1 MSEQALKSLEAEQA
15 ARLTNEA
22 RSTPGLLKNR
32 EFRKFQTRYRDDT
45 VAFAMDCI
53 DWKESSGLTHYQA
66 QIMGDFQVYDR
77 QAVRGPRGLGKTTM
91 AAIIV
96 LAWALTHDGE
106 DWKVGTT
113 ASVWRQLEDY
123 LWPEV
128 HKWAARLRWEK
139 IGRLPFNT
147 RTELLTMKLI
157 LSNRAR
163 ATAIASDDSETIEGL
178 HAEFLKVIFD
188 EAKIVQDETWDSLEG
203 ALSNAGEHGDVAK
216 VLAIS
221 TPGAPG
227 GRFYDIH
234 SRKPGYEDWHPVH
247 ITMEDAIKA
256 HRMTREWADMR
267 LAQWGTDSA
276 LYQNQV
282 LGEFAADDED
292 VIIPLAFVEAS
303 NRRWDDWQARLKS
316 GGSKGVVTSMGLDV
330 ALGGAGRDQPIF
342 TKVYDNRYVE
352 LEVFKP
358 RTLDTQTM
366 EIAGRAKELIDRHN
380 VRMYIDVGGLGV
392 GVYNR
397 LREQG
402 VKLAIAFNAAEK
414 APRKLKDA
422 SGEYTFKNKRAAM
435 WFIGR
440 DILNP
445 DEGSEI
451 ALPRDADLSGELTR
465 TREKSVL
472 SDAVRQVESK
482 EEIRKRI
489 NRSTDR
495 ADSVLQALTGSRVVS
510 SAPTRVY
517 VVGRGYID

>member
-1 MSEQALKSLEAEQA
+1 
-15 ARLTNEA
+15 
-22 RSTPGLLKNR
+22 
-32 EFRKFQTRYRDDT
+32 
-45 VAFAMDCI
+45 MDCI
-53 DWKESSGLTHYQA
+53 DWKDSSGLTHYQQ
-66 QIMGDFQVYDR
+66 QIIGDFQVYDR

-128 HKWAARLRWEK
+128 HKWASRLKWDK
-139 IGRLPFNT
+139 IGRLPFNE

-188 EAKIVQDETWDSLEG
+188 EAKIVQDSTWDSLEG
-203 ALSNAGEHGDVAK
+203 ALSNAGEHGDIAK

-234 SRKPGYEDWHPVH
+234 THKPGYEDWHPVH
-247 ITMEDAIKA
+247 ITKEDAIKGR
-256 HRMTREWADMR
+256 RMTEEWANQR
-267 LAQWGTDSA
+267 LDQWGKDSA

-292 VIIPLAFVEAS
+292 VIIPLAWVEAAH
-303 NRRWDDWQARLKS
+303 RRWDDWQARLKS
-316 GGSKGVVTSMGLDV
+316 GGSKGKVTSMGLDV
-330 ALGGAGRDQPIF
+330 ALGVQGGDLPIF
-342 TKVYDNRYVE
+342 TKIYDERFIEQE
-352 LEVFKP
+352 LFKT
-358 RTLDTQTM
+358 RSIDSQTM
-366 EIAGRAKELIDRHN
+366 EIAGRAKALIERHN
-380 VRMYIDVGGLGV
+380 VPMYIDVGGLGV
-392 GVYNR
+392 GPYNR

-402 VKLAIAFNAAEK
+402 ITKAIPFNASGK
-414 APRKLKDA
+414 SPKNLKDA

-440 DILNP
+440 DMLNP

-451 ALPRDADLSGELTR
+451 GLPRDGELDGELTR
-465 TREKSVL
+465 TKEKILL
-472 SDAVRQVESK
+472 SNAVKQVESK
-482 EEIRKRI
+482 MEIRKRI
-489 NRSTDR
+489 NRSTDK
-495 ADSVLQALTGSRVVS
+495 ADSALQAMTGEKVAGQ
-510 SAPTRVY
+510 APTKVV
-517 VVGRGYID
+517 VVGKGVVG